1 MASPL
6 LLREK
11 ATFMRSSLLRSRSPL
26 VKYGVAVAGVGV
38 MITFKWITPR
48 LGQDAPFL
56 MMTGPTVL
64 AAWYGGLG
72 PGLVAALLG
81 TISADYFFEA
91 PAFSLRE
98 SPVAIYH
105 DLVFGSMDALIAVL
119 VARVQV
125 ARRRAEAAARRI
137 QGIYTVSV
145 ALGGT
150 RTIQDV
156 ADVILHETAAVLD
169 ASAVAIYVTS
179 ERGETLRLLTH
190 LGRDP
195 HLLGVASDQTFQ
207 EVPLSIDAPLAL
219 AARNRTV
226 IAIESP
232 REMQRRFPERFRA
245 LEAHLSPKALMVA
258 PMIVHGHVVGVL
270 ATGFLHEQTITP
282 DDRSWAQA
290 LAQDCGMAVE
300 RTRLF
305 ERERDARIQA
315 QEAARAKDAFLAVV
329 STELRAPLTTIVGWA
344 HMLRRERSTD
354 RGRLEHGL
362 DVIERSAHAEAKL
375 VDDILDMS
383 RIAGRT
389 MDFEVK
395 SIDLAPLVR
404 SLVDRCRVQATA
416 KGVHL
421 ELRSAVPALVM
432 ADGDRIRQALKNAL
446 SHAIRFTPPGGHVTV
461 DLTKREHGAI
471 LRIEDDGKGL
481 SPSQLA
487 RVLEPFRSGQDSD
500 VRRDRGLGLGLAI
513 ANYVVRE
520 HKGSFTVDSP
530 GMGRGTTITM
540 SLPVAEPTAGR
551 LGVAANGRT
560 RQAPLAGRRVLVV
573 DDDTDARE
581 ALSEMLAAEGADVR
595 SAPGAEVALDEVRE
609 FSPHVIVTDTDIDR
623 DYGFIRRLRALPPPL
638 ATIPAL
644 ALTARSAPQ
653 EGLAAIAAG
662 YQRQLAKPPEPRTLT
677 ETVVQ
682 LGNPAT

>member
-1 MASPL
+1 MQAIPMRST
-6 LLREK
+6 LLR
-11 ATFMRSSLLRSRSPL
+11 FRSP
-26 VKYGVAVAGVGV
+26 VVAYAAAISAVGLMV
-38 MITFKWITPR
+38 TIKWIAPK

-72 PGLVAALLG
+72 PGLTAALLG
-81 TISADYFFEA
+81 TLAADFFFQA
-91 PAFSLRE
+91 PIYSLRAE
-98 SPVAIYH
+98 PAGVVHIVA
-105 DLVFGSMDALIAVL
+105 FGSMDALIAVL
-119 VARVQV
+119 VSSTQV
-125 ARRRAEAAARRI
+125 ARRKAEAAARRI
-137 QGIYTVSV
+137 EGIYTVSV

-156 ADVILHETAAVLD
+156 ADVILHETVAVLD
-169 ASAVAIYVTS
+169 ASAVGIYVTS

-195 HLLGVASDQTFQ
+195 ELLGLKNTDALH
-207 EVPLSIDAPLAL
+207 EVPMSTEAPLTV

-226 IAIESP
+226 VVIENK
-232 REMQRRFPERFRA
+232 REMQRRFPERFEA
-245 LEAHLSPKALMVA
+245 LHGQGQQSPPAVMVA

-270 ATGFLHEQTITP
+270 AIGFSRDQRISSE
-282 DDRSWAQA
+282 DRSWAQA

-305 ERERDARIQA
+305 DREREARIQA
-315 QEAARAKDAFLAVV
+315 QDAARAKDAFLAVV

-389 MDFEVK
+389 MAFEVK
-395 SIDLAPLVR
+395 AIDISPIVR
-404 SLVDRCRVQATA
+404 SLVERCRVQAA
-416 KGVHL
+416 SKGVRL
-421 ELRSAVPALVM
+421 ELRSTVPALVM
-432 ADGDRIRQALKNAL
+432 ADPDRIRQALKNIVNY
-446 SHAIRFTPPGGHVTV
+446 AIRFTPPGGHVTV
-461 DLTKREHGAI
+461 EMARHERGVTVRV
-471 LRIEDDGKGL
+471 EDDGKGL

-487 RVLEPFRSGQDSD
+487 RVLEPFRTGRESEM
-500 VRRDRGLGLGLAI
+500 RRERGLGLGLAI
-513 ANYVVRE
+513 ANYIVRE
-520 HKGSFTVDSP
+520 HKGTFNVESA
-530 GMGRGTTITM
+530 GAGQGTTTTM
-540 SLPVAEPTAGR
+540 ELPVAEPTAGVLSLSDGGAQR
-551 LGVAANGRT
+551 H
-560 RQAPLAGRRVLVV
+560 APLTGRRVLVV

-595 SAPGAEVALDEVRE
+595 SAPGAEVALEEIRE

-623 DYGFIRRLRALPPPL
+623 NYDFIRRLRALPPPL
-638 ATIPAL
+638 ASIPAL
-644 ALTARSAPQ
+644 ALTARTAPQ

-662 YQRQLAKPPEPRTLT
+662 YQRQLPKPPEPRALT

-682 LGNPAT
+682 LGNPPT